1 MGSPTGLSLVAIVSL
16 TVLLLEH
23 CTSVTLA
30 RYTQQR
36 VNAPHPAA
44 TVAVLLAELLK
55 LLMSIALELNIVGG
69 LGSGST
75 ADKLSRSV
83 LGSMLDTARVAVP
96 ALLYTI
102 QNNLIYVAL
111 ANIEVVAFQVLY
123 QTKLLLTALLSF
135 CFLGSRFSV
144 LQWASLLMLTAG
156 VIAVEMSDA
165 SGSDPS
171 KADRPRHD
179 RARGLGAAASLMSAL
194 LSSCAGVYFEAV
206 VKRKEQNS
214 PSLWV
219 RNVQLCVFS
228 VPLAALAVASQ
239 WAHIQKAGGP
249 FVGFD
254 AYANTLVLLNAAG
267 GLVVAVVVKY
277 GDNVL
282 KNFTTSLSVIL
293 GTIISVVL
301 FDFKLTLQFGW
312 GAALV
317 LVAAYIYGHAMTHRS
332 ASLQKAALDAFANQ
346 SLLAKADAEGIEV
359 RSTRPRQPTRPART
373 RTARRDELVMLTTR
387 PLDALR
393 SYATRR
399 LERTTT
405 RPSERESPCTPSEA
419 VDPAQA
425 RARGHRCVA
434 SLSA

>member
-144 LQWASLLMLTAG
+144 LQWASLLMLTA
-156 VIAVEMSDA
+156 
-165 SGSDPS
+165 
-171 KADRPRHD
+171 
-179 RARGLGAAASLMSAL
+179 
-194 LSSCAGVYFEAV
+194 
-206 VKRKEQNS
+206 
-214 PSLWV
+214 
-219 RNVQLCVFS
+219 
-228 VPLAALAVASQ
+228 
-239 WAHIQKAGGP
+239 
-249 FVGFD
+249 
-254 AYANTLVLLNAAG
+254 VL
-267 GLVVAVVVKY
+267 
-277 GDNVL
+277 
-282 KNFTTSLSVIL
+282 
-293 GTIISVVL
+293 
-301 FDFKLTLQFGW
+301 
-312 GAALV
+312 
-317 LVAAYIYGHAMTHRS
+317 
-332 ASLQKAALDAFANQ
+332 
-346 SLLAKADAEGIEV
+346 
-359 RSTRPRQPTRPART
+359 
-373 RTARRDELVMLTTR
+373 
-387 PLDALR
+387 
-393 SYATRR
+393 
-399 LERTTT
+399 
-405 RPSERESPCTPSEA
+405 
-419 VDPAQA
+419 
-425 RARGHRCVA
+425 
-434 SLSA
+434 